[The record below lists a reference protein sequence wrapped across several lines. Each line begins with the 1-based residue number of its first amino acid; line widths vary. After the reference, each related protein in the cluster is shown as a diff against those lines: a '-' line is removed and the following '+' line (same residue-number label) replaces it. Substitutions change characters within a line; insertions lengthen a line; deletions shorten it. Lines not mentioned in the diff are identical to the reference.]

1 MVREAENLENRDNKE
16 ILENFCKEW
25 LNAWTGNNPEKLIDF
40 YADDAYYRDPANPE
54 GINERE
60 LLFKYFKKLLER
72 NPNWKWKLV
81 EFFPTEKGFNFK
93 WKATIPIETEQI
105 IEYGMDIVEI
115 DPLCKRKVKRNEVYF
130 DRTKLFSTLKKSNQ

>member
-1 MVREAENLENRDNKE
+1 MVREVENLENRVYREN
-16 ILENFCKEW
+16 LELFCKEW
-25 LNAWTGNNPEKLIDF
+25 LNAWTGNKPEKLIDF
-40 YADDAYYRDPANPE
+40 YSDDTYFRDPANPE

-72 NPNWKWKLV
+72 NPNWKWELV

-105 IEYGMDIVEI
+105 IEYGMDIVEL

-130 DRTKLFSTLKKSNQ
+130 DRTQFFSKLKK

>member
-1 MVREAENLENRDNKE
+1 MVREAENLENWRN
-16 ILENFCKEW
+16 LELFCKEW

-72 NPNWKWKLV
+72 NPNWKWELI
-81 EFFPTEKGFNFK
+81 ELFPTEKGFNFK
-93 WKATIPIETEQI
+93 WKATIPIGMEQI
-105 IEYGMDIVEI
+105 IEYGMDIVEL
-115 DPLCKRKVKRNEVYF
+115 DPLYKRKVKRNEVYF
-130 DRTKLFSTLKKSNQ
+130 DRTKFFSTFKKSKI